1 MKGVV
6 CVAGAGV
13 QGTYLLRIAIK
24 EPLHINLGRFRG
36 GREIFLPAGA
46 YLYVGS
52 ARGERGSAT
61 LPRRLLRHA
70 TRARGAPHPLRPA
83 LVDFFGGTPPRRKRL
98 HWHVDYLLEDP
109 AADLDAAYLI
119 CDPAP
124 LESELARWLLADPCV
139 DAPVKGVGAGDDPG
153 GTHLLRVTA
162 PPKWWAALPQRLRV
176 YHRDLIPLRP
186 HGYARP
192 VRSA

>member
-1 MKGVV
+1 MKGVI

-24 EPLHINLGRFRG
+24 RPLHIALGRFRG

-52 ARGERGSAT
+52 ARGARGSAA

-70 TRARGAPHPLRPA
+70 TRASGAPHPPRPA
-83 LVDFFGGTPPRRKRL
+83 LADFFGEMPPRSKRL

-124 LESELARWLLADPCV
+124 LEAGLARRLLADPRV
-139 DAPVKGVGAGDDPG
+139 DAPVVGVGASDDPG
-153 GTHLLRVTA
+153 GTHLLRVIA
-162 PPKWWAALPQRLRV
+162 PPAWWIALPQRLQGYR
-176 YHRDLIPLRP
+176 RDLTGWQNP
-186 HGYARP
+186 
-192 VRSA
+192 